1 MRALIAT
8 WRLLRAVVH
17 LLHGVAIIKLRF
29 GAYALPQREARIQ
42 WWSAKLLRLLG
53 LELQIRGHRPAHMVR
68 TLVVA
73 NHISWLDIAAIH
85 AVLPQARFVSKA
97 DVLRWPVIGALV
109 AGAGTLFIERERKRD
124 AIRVV
129 HHMAEALDQGQAV
142 AVFPEGTVG
151 DGHALLPFH
160 ANLLQA
166 AIATK
171 ARVLPIALRFPDA
184 AHAVSPA
191 VLYTG
196 TINLAHSVW
205 RIASAKGLQVH
216 VTVLDPIDLSGL
228 DRRAAAEAAQRVIAA
243 SIAATAG

>member
-1 MRALIAT
+1 MRVLIAV
-8 WRLLRAVVH
+8 WRLARAVLH
-17 LLHGVAIIKLRF
+17 LMHGIVVIKLRF
-29 GAYALPQREARIQ
+29 GAYSQAQREARIQ

-53 LELQIRGHRPAHMVR
+53 LELEVRGDLPAHMVR
-68 TLVVA
+68 TLIVA

-97 DVLRWPVIGALV
+97 DVLKWPLIGSLV

-151 DGHALLPFH
+151 DGHELLPFH

-166 AIATK
+166 AVTTK
-171 ARVLPIALRFPDA
+171 ARLLPVALRYPDVE
-184 AHAVSPA
+184 HAVSPV

-205 RIASAKGLQVH
+205 RIAGARGLRVI
-216 VTVLDPIDLSGL
+216 VTVLPPMDIAGL
-228 DRRAAAEAAQRVIAA
+228 DRRAAAESVQRVIADAA
-243 SIAATAG
+243 S